1 MEVILEKLSESNINE
16 KLTNLKGW
24 EYKNNL
30 IGKEY
35 ELKNFKEALG
45 FVNKVGEHAEEMDH
59 HPDIFLH
66 SWNKVKITISTH
78 SAGGVTEN
86 DFKLAEKIEKI

>member
-1 MEVILEKLSESNINE
+1 MQVLDQTAINKKLDA
-16 KLTNLKGW
+16 LKGW
-24 EYKNNL
+24 EFKNNQ

-35 ELKNFKEALG
+35 ELKDFKEALG
-45 FVNKVGEHAEEMDH
+45 FVNKIGERAEEMDH

-66 SWNKVKITISTH
+66 DWNKVKITVSTH

-86 DFKLAEKIEKI
+86 DFKLAQKIENI

>member
-1 MEVILEKLSESNINE
+1 MEILSESKINE

-24 EYKNNL
+24 QFNNNL

-35 ELKNFKEALG
+35 ELKNFKKALS
-45 FVNKVGEHAEEMDH
+45 FVNKVGEFAEEMDH

>member
-1 MEVILEKLSESNINE
+1 MEEMMKVLDKSEINQKLAG
-16 KLTNLKGW
+16 LKGW
-24 EYKNNL
+24 EFQNNL

-35 ELKNFKEALG
+35 ELKDFKEALG
-45 FVNKVGEHAEEMDH
+45 FVNKIGDKAEQMDH

-66 SWNKVKITISTH
+66 DWNKVKITVSTH

-86 DFKLAEKIEKI
+86 DFKLAEMIENI

>member
-1 MEVILEKLSESNINE
+1 MMQVFEESKIKEKIGS
-16 KLTNLKGW
+16 LKGW
-24 EYKNNL
+24 EYNNKQ

-35 ELKNFKEALG
+35 ELKDFKEALS
-45 FVNKVGEHAEEMDH
+45 FVNKVGDRAEEMDH

-66 SWNKVKITISTH
+66 DWNKVKITVSTH

-86 DFKLAEKIEKI
+86 DFKLAEKIENI

>member
-1 MEVILEKLSESNINE
+1 MQVLEEAKINE
-16 KLTNLKGW
+16 KINGLKGW
-24 EYKNNL
+24 EYKNKQ

-35 ELKNFKEALG
+35 ELKDFKEALS
-45 FVNKVGEHAEEMDH
+45 FVNKIGDRAEEMDH

-66 SWNKVKITISTH
+66 DWNKVRITVSTH

-86 DFKLAEKIEKI
+86 DFKLAEKIENI

>member
-1 MEVILEKLSESNINE
+1 MEAVMQVLAESKIKEKLD
-16 KLTNLKGW
+16 KLKGW
-24 EYKNNL
+24 EYQNNL

-35 ELKNFKEALG
+35 ELKDFKEALG
-45 FVNKVGEHAEEMDH
+45 FVNKVGERAEQMDH

-66 SWNKVKITISTH
+66 NWNKVRITVSTH

-86 DFKLAEKIEKI
+86 DFKLAEKIENI